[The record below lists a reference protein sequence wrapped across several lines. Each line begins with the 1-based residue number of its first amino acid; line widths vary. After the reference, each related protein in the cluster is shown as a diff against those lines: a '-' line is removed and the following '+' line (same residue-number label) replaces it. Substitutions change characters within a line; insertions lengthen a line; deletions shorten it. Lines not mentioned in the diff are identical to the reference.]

1 MILLPFSHSDSPTD
15 MSRPIRIEF
24 PGAHYLVTSTGLDG
38 GPERGEAG
46 ETAEVFR
53 DNDDKGVFLNAIEMV
68 VQRFGWN
75 VHAYVLMSDHYHLIV
90 DVPKANLSKGM
101 RQLNGVYTQHFNR
114 RHGLE
119 GPLFLG
125 RFKSV
130 LFEPETYLLPLVRY
144 VALSPVRERVTTSPD
159 KYRWS
164 SHRST
169 AGFVRRPVFLRADVL
184 LGQFGVRESSNQ
196 RRYRQFVKE
205 GVGLPSPLD
214 ERVGQV
220 LLGSGAF
227 LKEHAP
233 RLTGGRGAKRGPRR
247 AGRKRTL
254 GSIFKNVEDGS
265 RVERNGLIRAAHI
278 DHGYTLME
286 IGEHLGLHYTTVS
299 KVINS

>member
-1 MILLPFSHSDSPTD
+1 MIRGPLSQFAVAVN

-24 PGAHYLVTSTGLDG
+24 PGAHYLVTSKGMDG
-38 GPERGEAG
+38 AD
-46 ETAEVFR
+46 VFR
-53 DNDDKGVFLNAIEMV
+53 DNDDRGVFLNAIDMV

-75 VHAYVLMSDHYHLIV
+75 VHAYVLMADHYHLIV

-119 GPLFLG
+119 GPLFQG

-130 LFEPETYLLPLVRY
+130 LFEPDSYLQQLVRY
-144 VALSPVRERVTTSPD
+144 VALTPVREGVNTSPD
-159 KYRWS
+159 RYRWS

-169 AGFVRRPVFLRADVL
+169 AGLVRRPPFLRPESV
-184 LGQFGVRESSNQ
+184 LGQFGVREASNQ
-196 RRYRQFVKE
+196 RRYRQYVKD
-205 GVGLPSPLD
+205 GVGEASPLD

-220 LLGSGAF
+220 LLGSDAF

-233 RLTGGRGAKRGPRR
+233 RLSGGRGAKRGPRR
-247 AGRKRTL
+247 AGRKRSLTT
-254 GSIFKNVEDGS
+254 IFRNVENVS
-265 RVERNGLIRAAHI
+265 RIERNGLIRAAHI
-278 DHGYTLME
+278 DQGYTLME
-286 IGEHLGLHYTTVS
+286 IGDHLGLHYTTVS

>member
-1 MILLPFSHSDSPTD
+1 

-24 PGAHYLVTSTGLDG
+24 PGAHYLVTTKGMDG
-38 GPERGEAG
+38 
-46 ETAEVFR
+46 AEVFR
-53 DNDDKGVFLNAIEMV
+53 DNDDRGVFLNAVDMV

-75 VHAYVLMSDHYHLIV
+75 VHAYVLMADHYHIVV

-119 GPLFLG
+119 GPLFQG

-130 LFEPETYLLPLVRY
+130 LFEAGSYLLPLVRY
-144 VALSPVRERVTTSPD
+144 VALTPVREGLNTSPD

-169 AGFVRRPVFLRADVL
+169 AGLGRRPAFLQPETV
-184 LGQFGVRESSNQ
+184 LGQFGVREASNQ
-196 RRYRQFVKE
+196 RRYRQYVKDGIGE
-205 GVGLPSPLD
+205 ASPLD

-220 LLGSGAF
+220 LLGSDTF

-233 RLTGGRGAKRGPRR
+233 RLSGGRGAKRGPRR
-247 AGRKRTL
+247 AGRKRSLST
-254 GSIFKNVEDGS
+254 IFKQVDNVS
-265 RVERNGLIRAAHI
+265 RIERNGLIRAAHI
-278 DHGYTLME
+278 EHGYTLME
-286 IGEHLGLHYTTVS
+286 IGDHLGLHYTTVS

>member
-1 MILLPFSHSDSPTD
+1 

-24 PGAHYLVTSTGLDG
+24 PGAHYLVTSKGLGKGPDS
-38 GPERGEAG
+38 GPES
-46 ETAEVFR
+46 AEVFL
-53 DNDDKGVFLNAIEMV
+53 DHDDRGVFLNAIDMV

-75 VHAYVLMSDHYHLIV
+75 VHAYALMADHYHLVV

-114 RHGLE
+114 RHGKE
-119 GPLFLG
+119 GPLFQG

-144 VALSPVRERVTTSPD
+144 VALTPVREHIASSPD

-169 AGFVRRPVFLRADVL
+169 AGLVRRPAFLRAESV

-220 LLGSGAF
+220 LLGSDEF
-227 LKEHAP
+227 LREHGP
-233 RLTGGRGAKRGPRR
+233 RLAGGRGAKRGPRR

-254 GSIFKNVEDGS
+254 GSIFKQVDNAS

-286 IGEHLGLHYTTVS
+286 IGDHLGLHYTTVS